1 MANGS
6 ISRKALA
13 KGVAAGGIALA
24 SLGVL
29 SAKDYKVPSE
39 SDGAGTEVSAV
50 TSVEGLTLT
59 PGTYQAVAAGISSD
73 VLVTCTIDE
82 NGIVEM
88 SADVSG
94 ETPGIGADIEDEM
107 VSKVLEAQGT
117 EIDGVAGATITSDAI
132 KSAVASCIAQ
142 AAGLEE
148 IWTQPEPAAY
158 TPGLY
163 TAKAAGIDSD
173 VTVACTFDESGITN
187 MMVDVSGETAGI
199 GADIGDEMIQQ
210 FLAAQ
215 SSAVDGVAG
224 ATITSDALKAA
235 LDDCIAQASSGAAP
249 AAEEGA
255 AEIEAAE
262 TEGASAG
269 EAAGTAAAA
278 PSGSYTPGTYTA
290 SAQGMESDVTV
301 TATFD
306 ESSITDV
313 ELDVSGETAGIGA
326 ETADPLKEQ
335 ILAAQSAEIDGVAGA
350 TITSTAAKTALADIL
365 AQAAGGAGEA
375 AAEEAETEA
384 ATEAAETEAGT
395 EAAETEAAAESA
407 AAGSY
412 TPGTYTAS
420 AQGMESD
427 VTVTA
432 TFDESPITDVELDV
446 SGETAGIGAETADPL
461 KEQILAAQS
470 AEIDGVA
477 GATITSTA
485 AKTALADIL
494 AQAAG
499 GAGEAAAGEAAEETE
514 TEAATEAAAEETE
527 TEAVTEAPAAIYT
540 PGTYT
545 ATAKGMESDVT
556 VTCTF
561 SESALTAME
570 IDVSG
575 ETPGVGAEV
584 GDKLMEQFLAEQTSD
599 IGWIAGATVTS
610 EAVKEAVADCF
621 SQAGAEEGSEVS
633 ETSEEAET
641 EAVTE
646 TVTELEPGTYAAAAK
661 GMASEVAV
669 KLIFGESSIEDIMI
683 DVSGETDG
691 IGAAIGTM
699 MENRV
704 LKAQSADVNGVSGA
718 TVTSDAIKEAV
729 KEAIAQA
736 EADGIVIVI
745 PEETETEAA
754 AETETEA
761 AETEAESEIVTEE
774 AETEADTEAV
784 ETVTYTA
791 TEKGLQSDV
800 TVSCTFAQ
808 DELVQV
814 TVDVSG
820 ETDGIGAAI
829 GTMMENRAMKAGSA
843 EIDGVSGATVTS
855 DAVKAAL
862 ASCFEQAS
870 GTAEEPETESL
881 TESVAEAEESETE
894 AETSTEA

>member
-384 ATEAAETEAGT
+384 ATEAG
-395 EAAETEAAAESA
+395 TEAAAEA

-432 TFDESPITDVELDV
+432 TFDESSITDVELDV

>member
-255 AEIEAAE
+255 AETEAAE

-384 ATEAAETEAGT
+384 ATEAG
-395 EAAETEAAAESA
+395 TEAAAEA

-432 TFDESPITDVELDV
+432 TFDESSITDVELDV

-499 GAGEAAAGEAAEETE
+499 GAGEAAAEEAETEAATEAAETEAE

>member
-1 MANGS
+1 
-6 ISRKALA
+6 
-13 KGVAAGGIALA
+13 
-24 SLGVL
+24 
-29 SAKDYKVPSE
+29 
-39 SDGAGTEVSAV
+39 
-50 TSVEGLTLT
+50 
-59 PGTYQAVAAGISSD
+59 
-73 VLVTCTIDE
+73 
-82 NGIVEM
+82 
-88 SADVSG
+88 
-94 ETPGIGADIEDEM
+94 
-107 VSKVLEAQGT
+107 
-117 EIDGVAGATITSDAI
+117 
-132 KSAVASCIAQ
+132 
-142 AAGLEE
+142 
-148 IWTQPEPAAY
+148 
-158 TPGLY
+158 
-163 TAKAAGIDSD
+163 
-173 VTVACTFDESGITN
+173 
-187 MMVDVSGETAGI
+187 
-199 GADIGDEMIQQ
+199 
-210 FLAAQ
+210 
-215 SSAVDGVAG
+215 
-224 ATITSDALKAA
+224 
-235 LDDCIAQASSGAAP
+235 
-249 AAEEGA
+249 
-255 AEIEAAE
+255 
-262 TEGASAG
+262 
-269 EAAGTAAAA
+269 
-278 PSGSYTPGTYTA
+278 
-290 SAQGMESDVTV
+290 
-301 TATFD
+301 
-306 ESSITDV
+306 
-313 ELDVSGETAGIGA
+313 
-326 ETADPLKEQ
+326 
-335 ILAAQSAEIDGVAGA
+335 
-350 TITSTAAKTALADIL
+350 
-365 AQAAGGAGEA
+365 
-375 AAEEAETEA
+375 
-384 ATEAAETEAGT
+384 
-395 EAAETEAAAESA
+395 
-407 AAGSY
+407 
-412 TPGTYTAS
+412 
-420 AQGMESD
+420 
-427 VTVTA
+427 
-432 TFDESPITDVELDV
+432 
-446 SGETAGIGAETADPL
+446 
-461 KEQILAAQS
+461 
-470 AEIDGVA
+470 
-477 GATITSTA
+477 
-485 AKTALADIL
+485 
-494 AQAAG
+494 
-499 GAGEAAAGEAAEETE
+499 
-514 TEAATEAAAEETE
+514 
-527 TEAVTEAPAAIYT
+527 
-540 PGTYT
+540 
-545 ATAKGMESDVT
+545 MESDVT

>member
-255 AEIEAAE
+255 AETEAAE

-432 TFDESPITDVELDV
+432 TFDESSITDVELDV

-499 GAGEAAAGEAAEETE
+499 GAGEAAAGEAAEE